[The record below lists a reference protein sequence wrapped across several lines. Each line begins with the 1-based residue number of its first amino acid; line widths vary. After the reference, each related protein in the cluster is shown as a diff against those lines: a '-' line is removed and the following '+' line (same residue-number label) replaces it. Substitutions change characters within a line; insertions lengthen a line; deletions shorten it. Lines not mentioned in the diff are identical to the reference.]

1 MPEKMIRSCLIVF
14 LYCAAAHAQ
23 EGARGVQQRGMLSRT
38 RSASP
43 AITSQEWKSN
53 RLIAAAL
60 SHLVLAPSAPVPGSD
75 GRDSAVL
82 DVLRKQSAAA
92 HAVIIAVRPADA
104 IQGGTL
110 LNGGTKQ
117 AANSQLLPT
126 TNSTPLVG
134 AGKTMSSGS
143 MSSGASPTASN
154 VQSGPTRHQAPSSPQ
169 PQKIGAQAPLP
180 TQVCM
185 AGIASV
191 DGQKSGIL
199 FSPVPGTE
207 GMFVIQGCGFGVT
220 QGEVFLTGPQYA
232 PMLASATRGLLGS
245 ATARDRV
252 SFQIAPNGWS
262 DRQIVVQIDPN
273 ASGFYDAKNVT
284 LVVKTAGGQQYQA
297 SGFNFSAAREAQVLT
312 SLLEPQGCTPQSSGP
327 ACVPIGV
334 KLAAVSSS
342 AGPLNPDVESPS
354 LSLLDP
360 GETIAIARETSR
372 PSIPSAANSPLT
384 FVGGTDIYQFHFAPG
399 FELDPHTAVQL
410 RHASADSS
418 YCQSANGVYSKNGNW
433 IVNYTSTTSF
443 QVSWEEE
450 ACWPKA
456 GTTTGNFL
464 DYASVSAYELRIT
477 VLGPRGVS
485 PWQSGSLSNLGTM
498 KPMPTRLLLKQ

>member
-60 SHLVLAPSAPVPGSD
+60 SHLVLAPSAPVPGGD

-126 TNSTPLVG
+126 T
-134 AGKTMSSGS
+134 
-143 MSSGASPTASN
+143 ASN

-169 PQKIGAQAPLP
+169 TQRIGAQAPPP

-199 FSPVPGTE
+199 FSPVPGPE
-207 GMFVIQGCGFGVT
+207 GMFVIQGCGFGIRP
-220 QGEVFLTGPQYA
+220 GEVFLTGPQYV
-232 PMLASATRGLLGS
+232 PMLASATR
-245 ATARDRV
+245 
-252 SFQIAPNGWS
+252 
-262 DRQIVVQIDPN
+262 
-273 ASGFYDAKNVT
+273 
-284 LVVKTAGGQQYQA
+284 
-297 SGFNFSAAREAQVLT
+297 
-312 SLLEPQGCTPQSSGP
+312 
-327 ACVPIGV
+327 
-334 KLAAVSSS
+334 
-342 AGPLNPDVESPS
+342 
-354 LSLLDP
+354 
-360 GETIAIARETSR
+360 
-372 PSIPSAANSPLT
+372 
-384 FVGGTDIYQFHFAPG
+384 
-399 FELDPHTAVQL
+399 
-410 RHASADSS
+410 
-418 YCQSANGVYSKNGNW
+418 
-433 IVNYTSTTSF
+433 
-443 QVSWEEE
+443 
-450 ACWPKA
+450 
-456 GTTTGNFL
+456 
-464 DYASVSAYELRIT
+464 
-477 VLGPRGVS
+477 
-485 PWQSGSLSNLGTM
+485 
-498 KPMPTRLLLKQ
+498 